1 MIILEIDKEDIA
13 MKNNDYRTIH
23 IITPETDEEYDMIQE
38 LLSESRKRLPMLEA
52 MSKEERIEYFRNGLF
67 PRKLN
72 FDLDFGSTVIHVNTH
87 FDQKSKENV
96 IDRVRRVSDKIN

>member
-1 MIILEIDKEDIA
+1 MV
-13 MKNNDYRTIH
+13 KNKDFKTIH
-23 IITPETDEEYDMIQE
+23 IVTTETDEEYDMLQE
-38 LLSESRKRLPMLEA
+38 ILNESRKRLPMLEA
-52 MSKEERIEYFRNGLF
+52 MTKEERIEYFRKGLF
-67 PRKLN
+67 PRKLD